1 MVNHEDTPSNGP
13 PTERTTLLGSANGG
27 GRAYLALNALPEI
40 GPAVE
45 HARAQGGHFSLPE
58 LPTPQAESA
67 YKLVVLLQAIVQGTQ
82 TDTLSNDGALEQW
95 NCETNEFELAGAL
108 EAQVMSLWND
118 ILGKETGENVEDV
131 LWMAF
136 PYNDGDEPSITG
148 TTLDSVLY
156 SRTNVT

>member
-1 MVNHEDTPSNGP
+1 MVNHDNTPSNGP
-13 PTERTTLLGSANGG
+13 PTERTTLLGSANDG
-27 GRAYLALNALPEI
+27 GRAQLALNTLPEI

-45 HARAQGGHFSLPE
+45 RARAQGGHFNLPE
-58 LPTPQAESA
+58 LPTPQTESA

-82 TDTLSNDGALEQW
+82 TDALSNDGALEQW
-95 NCETNEFELAGAL
+95 NRETSEFELAGAL

-118 ILGKETGENVEDV
+118 ILCKETGKNVEDV

-136 PYNDGDEPSITG
+136 PYHDGDEPSITG
-148 TTLDSVLY
+148 ATLDCILN